1 MAVFAD
7 QLDLR
12 TAVVEAVSSAA
23 IVDVWPRLL
32 QFAENEINRKSR
44 NRQQIT
50 AVDLTFTSGVATLPT
65 DFLEMINLYYD
76 GYGTEMVQAPL
87 STVKQTYSNYG
98 FYAIDGSSVLI
109 NGFTG
114 DKAIEYYAKV
124 PTISASLTDTNWLLA
139 AYPDVYM
146 ATCAFEAAK
155 HIKSAELAGIYERM
169 ADRAFTDMKID
180 SDRARYSQASVRVAG
195 CTP

>member
-12 TAVVEAVSSAA
+12 TAVVEAVGSTK
-23 IVDVWPRLL
+23 IVDVWPRIL
-32 QFAENEINRKSR
+32 QFAEHEINRRSR

-50 AVDLTFTSGVATLPT
+50 SDDLTFTAGVATLPA

-76 GYGTEMVQAPL
+76 GNGTEMVQAPL
-87 STVKQTYSNYG
+87 STVKRAYSNYS
-98 FYAIDGSSVLI
+98 FYAIDGSSVVI

-146 ATCAFEAAK
+146 AVCAFEAAK
-155 HIKSAELAGIYERM
+155 YVKNAELGAIYERM
-169 ADRAFTDMKID
+169 SAQAFDSMKID
-180 SDRARYSQASVRVAG
+180 SDRARYSQAAVRVAG